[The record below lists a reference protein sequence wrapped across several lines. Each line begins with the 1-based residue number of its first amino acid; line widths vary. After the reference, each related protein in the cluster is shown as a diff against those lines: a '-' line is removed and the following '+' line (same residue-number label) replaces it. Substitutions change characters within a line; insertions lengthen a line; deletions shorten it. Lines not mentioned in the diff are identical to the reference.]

1 MLSAHYLPPVPVPD
15 AALRITRIETCR
27 PKDLFP
33 GLVLCRIHT
42 DQGLIGCGESYYIPE
57 AVEAVIHDWF
67 RHRLLGAD
75 ALAIESHWRFLY
87 ERAANFGVRGAELR
101 ALSAVD
107 LALWDILGQVTGQ
120 PVYRLLGG
128 PVRERV
134 RVYNS
139 CGSPSYGPEG
149 ASTRGPAW
157 RRSASPARGATVGA
171 CSTSRGSWPPS
182 WPVWGTR
189 H

>member
-1 MLSAHYLPPVPVPD
+1 MSARYLPSVPVPD
-15 AALRITRIETCR
+15 AALRITRIETCLPR
-27 PKDLFP
+27 NLFA

-42 DQGLIGCGESYYIPE
+42 DQGLVGCGESYYIPE
-57 AVEAVIHDWF
+57 AVAAVIHDWF

-107 LALWDILGQVTGQ
+107 LALWDILSQATGQ

-139 CGSPSYGPEG
+139 CGSPGYGAGGGSHTE
-149 ASTRGPAW
+149 ACSTTTRAVLRSSRATAGSPSCSPRSGW
-157 RRSASPARGATVGA
+157 CRSASIN
-171 CSTSRGSWPPS
+171 
-182 WPVWGTR
+182 
-189 H
+189 